1 MSEKYKVLID
11 FILEMRKCSL
21 DDYQEIKMIL
31 LICNRDKPRIANFLN
46 AAFHVIESEK
56 PLLIEMDCSGRS

>member
-1 MSEKYKVLID
+1 MSEKYKVIID
-11 FILEMRKCSL
+11 FISEMKKCTP
-21 DDYQEIKMIL
+21 DDYQEIKLIL

-46 AAFHVIESEK
+46 TAFHVIESEK

>member
-1 MSEKYKVLID
+1 MSEKYKVIID
-11 FILEMRKCSL
+11 FISEMKKCTP
-21 DDYQEIKMIL
+21 DDYQEIKLIL

>member
-1 MSEKYKVLID
+1 MSEKNKIIAY

-31 LICNRDKPRIANFLN
+31 LICNRDNPVLLNFLHRVFN
-46 AAFHVIESEK
+46 VIESDM
-56 PLLIEMDCSGRS
+56 PLLIEMASDGF